1 MKEETRPDKDKVEPV
16 IILLFIGM
24 IFFTGML
31 FCAEKWFPA
40 DGQMF
45 QVVAGLLTGFSG
57 AFFMRVKP
65 KQETPAQTITQGDD
79 STVNVKAATP
89 APAPSSPTI

>member
-1 MKEETRPDKDKVEPV
+1 M
-16 IILLFIGM
+16 LLFVGM

-31 FCAEKWFPA
+31 FAAEKWFPA

-65 KQETPAQTITQGDD
+65 KQEAG
-79 STVNVKAATP
+79 SRLN
-89 APAPSSPTI
+89 

>member
-1 MKEETRPDKDKVEPV
+1 MNPDKPDKDKVEPV
-16 IILLFIGM
+16 IVLLFCGM
-24 IFFTGML
+24 VFFTGML
-31 FCAEKWFPA
+31 FAAEKWFQN

-65 KQETPAQTITQGDD
+65 KNEPPTQSITQGDE
-79 STVNVKAATP
+79 STVTVEKRPGETG
-89 APAPSSPTI
+89 PT